1 MAEFLTRKST
11 TAGIES
17 IIRNAEEWI
26 LLISPYLKFDDDIKR
41 RIEGTRDLD
50 KVAVVYGKKKLQSDE
65 DSWLKSI
72 EWIETKFCKN
82 LHAKCYLN
90 EKEAILT
97 SMNLYEYSQENN
109 REMGIRVSLEDDPE
123 LYEEIVREA
132 RDIERI
138 SEMVAASKKHKV
150 VKEASVVYSANK
162 KSAKGNQVS
171 TKLFNAGFC
180 IRCKKRLKA
189 NPGKPYCE
197 IDFST
202 WKIFKNDKF
211 EEKACHLCGKKW
223 KTSRAK
229 PVCKP
234 CWDKHEEFVKTALAS
249 ENRR

>member
-17 IIRNAEEWI
+17 IIRNAEQCI
-26 LLISPYLKFDDDIKR
+26 LLISPYLKFDDDIKK
-41 RIEGTRDLD
+41 RIEGTGHLTS
-50 KVAVVYGKKKLQSDE
+50 VTVVYGKKKLQSEE

-109 REMGIRVSLEDDPE
+109 REMGIRVSLENDPK
-123 LYEEIVREA
+123 LYEEILKEA

-138 SEMVAASKKHKV
+138 SEVVEAPKKSKK
-150 VKEASVVYSANK
+150 VKETSTGYLAFS
-162 KSAKGNQVS
+162 QS
-171 TKLFNAGFC
+171 TKGIQLSTGSPSEGYC
-180 IRCKKRLKA
+180 LRCKRPLKA
-189 NPGKPYCE
+189 NPGIPYCE
-197 IDFST
+197 THLKSWD
-202 WKIFKNDKF
+202 KYKNDKF
-211 EEKACHLCGKKW
+211 EEKHCHLCAKSW

-229 PVCKP
+229 PVCRY
-234 CWDKHEEFVKTALAS
+234 CYQKHKEFVEAALA
-249 ENRR
+249 